1 MRRGMCLCCRPLRN
15 LRRKHCVS
23 SSIKSGYSS
32 GKLSGYRDRRLEM
45 KNEKPGRWSVMQ
57 SSQADARYKVLH
69 TP

>member
-1 MRRGMCLCCRPLRN
+1 M
-15 LRRKHCVS
+15 S